1 MKVIKKTKDYVVYQ
15 KSSGRY
21 AVKDANKNWVNAD
34 EKVKILLAEKLIKA
48 FVPPVTICLITVR

>member
-21 AVKDANKNWVNAD
+21 AVKGADKNWVNAD
-34 EKVKILLAEKLIKA
+34 EKVKILLARK
-48 FVPPVTICLITVR
+48 TN